1 MDYWE
6 FVQLLSIVALSRL
19 NQLKEILT
27 PTSKLY
33 EGFFSLHTLIRET
46 LSNPLKAVTFLES
59 SSEFE
64 NTKNGYGMHL
74 VLSSLKD
81 EGESQKNLT
90 ELLPNYHI
98 QKLFCEEL
106 PNIEE
111 DRTILVLFRLYEL
124 CTLCTLIPN
133 VIMLSS

>member
-33 EGFFSLHTLIRET
+33 KGFFSLHTLIRET

-81 EGESQKNLT
+81 EGES
-90 ELLPNYHI
+90 PRRI
-98 QKLFCEEL
+98 
-106 PNIEE
+106 
-111 DRTILVLFRLYEL
+111 
-124 CTLCTLIPN
+124 
-133 VIMLSS
+133 